1 MRCKEMNLSKI
12 NVSQLFQTQFLRY
25 SQPERVQGSFNYPL
39 LELVHLPLI
48 FSGSAAFVR
57 AHQGESFVSSPALF
71 SDQKEKVVVFMGT
84 LKLTASISL

>member
-1 MRCKEMNLSKI
+1 MNLSKI

-39 LELVHLPLI
+39 LELVHLPA